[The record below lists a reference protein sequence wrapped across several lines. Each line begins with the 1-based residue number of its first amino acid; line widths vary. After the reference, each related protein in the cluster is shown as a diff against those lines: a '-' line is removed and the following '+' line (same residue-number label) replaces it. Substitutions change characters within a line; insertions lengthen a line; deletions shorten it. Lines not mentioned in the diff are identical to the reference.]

1 MLTILKTVILA
12 FVWLVLPILT
22 GCLFGLFPQRE
33 YRKRR
38 SAYLIGSLTIWAL
51 FYGLARIALD
61 GKWTLTKL
69 TKVFCVLLAVLT
81 ILSTGVIIYRW
92 HMRELIRIKSR
103 TSLLFTAVAAVL
115 ILAVAGG
122 FAANRTDEHTVEQVM
137 TMYMTDSLYEYD
149 AMTGKSRDAMMD
161 YEKEMLDA
169 QQAAPVAAYY
179 AVYVRTVSYTH
190 LTLPTTPYV

>member
-12 FVWLVLPILT
+12 FAWLVLPILT

-69 TKVFCVLLAVLT
+69 TRVFCIPVDGRYNLQMEY
-81 ILSTGVIIYRW
+81 TGIDPDQ
-92 HMRELIRIKSR
+92 K
-103 TSLLFTAVAAVL
+103 
-115 ILAVAGG
+115 
-122 FAANRTDEHTVEQVM
+122 Q
-137 TMYMTDSLYEYD
+137 
-149 AMTGKSRDAMMD
+149 GKSVYYSDCC
-161 YEKEMLDA
+161 
-169 QQAAPVAAYY
+169 AACDCGRGRICSEPDGGAYGG
-179 AVYVRTVSYTH
+179 AGHDHVHDGFVV
-190 LTLPTTPYV
+190 

>member
-103 TSLLFTAVAAVL
+103 TK
-115 ILAVAGG
+115 LAFHSSCSSAYPCGRGRICGEPDGRAYGGAGHDHVHDG
-122 FAANRTDEHTVEQVM
+122 FAV
-137 TMYMTDSLYEYD
+137 
-149 AMTGKSRDAMMD
+149 
-161 YEKEMLDA
+161 
-169 QQAAPVAAYY
+169 
-179 AVYVRTVSYTH
+179 
-190 LTLPTTPYV
+190 

>member
-51 FYGLARIALD
+51 FYGLAWIALD

-69 TKVFCVLLAVLT
+69 TRVFCILLIVLT
-81 ILSTGVIIYRW
+81 ILSTGIDPDQKQG
-92 HMRELIRIKSR
+92 KSVYY
-103 TSLLFTAVAAVL
+103 SDCCAACDCGCQWVCGEPDGRAYGGAGHDHVHDG
-115 ILAVAGG
+115 LAV
-122 FAANRTDEHTVEQVM
+122 
-137 TMYMTDSLYEYD
+137 
-149 AMTGKSRDAMMD
+149 
-161 YEKEMLDA
+161 
-169 QQAAPVAAYY
+169 
-179 AVYVRTVSYTH
+179 
-190 LTLPTTPYV
+190 